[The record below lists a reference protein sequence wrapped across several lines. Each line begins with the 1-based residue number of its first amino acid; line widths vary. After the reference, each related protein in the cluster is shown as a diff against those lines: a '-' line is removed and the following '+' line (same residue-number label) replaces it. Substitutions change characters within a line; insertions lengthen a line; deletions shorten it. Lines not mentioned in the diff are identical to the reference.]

1 LREAE
6 LLDEIKIIQKAKQA
20 DKQQAQASIAK
31 LVQENEE
38 LTKITEQVELER
50 DSISA
55 QFQEFK
61 DSCSDWSAR
70 EEKIKIEISELSDNY
85 INQILGLQ
93 EQLRSSE
100 STISSLHSEHSV
112 IIQKAHMRQSEL
124 EKQNMELGRDVTD
137 KQREILRLKSSLER
151 LGKDLYPNKELETL
165 QNKLDKCESE
175 LEEEQERNRRLE
187 NKSKQLEC
195 EYRAMQIMLEDE
207 RLLAQE
213 RAEAFNK
220 EISSLQ
226 EKLLQVSNGYT
237 SKETVLSG
245 GRGALVQAYGQSSWE
260 GDSDISLAAMR
271 QQLTSLGDQLLVKQ
285 GAVQRLQSENV
296 AVHAKLKDLQSRWG
310 ILTSADIQ
318 ASIPRRSLLFV

>member
-1 LREAE
+1 
-6 LLDEIKIIQKAKQA
+6 
-20 DKQQAQASIAK
+20 
-31 LVQENEE
+31 
-38 LTKITEQVELER
+38 
-50 DSISA
+50 
-55 QFQEFK
+55 
-61 DSCSDWSAR
+61 
-70 EEKIKIEISELSDNY
+70 
-85 INQILGLQ
+85 
-93 EQLRSSE
+93 
-100 STISSLHSEHSV
+100 
-112 IIQKAHMRQSEL
+112 
-124 EKQNMELGRDVTD
+124 MELGRDVTD

-165 QNKLDKCESE
+165 QNKLDKCVSE

-245 GRGALVQAYGQSSWE
+245 GRGAVVQAYGQSSWE

-285 GAVQRLQSENV
+285 SAVQRLQSENV
-296 AVHAKLKDLQSRWG
+296 AVHAKLKDLQSRCDKLTERLQLVTEGEELEEESSRALEDGSLGGGAIRSRGRLRPKGGRKAVNDLERIGMRSDGKVAVAVDLIDSWTLVTG
-310 ILTSADIQ
+310 RFLRNYPLMRLGFVGYLLCLHLWALFILVLHTHALEDGGGPDVVSVTG
-318 ASIPRRSLLFV
+318 SRGLTT